1 MDSVMENTII
11 LSTEQHFNLRQ
22 EDQYCD
28 LWIVDSPE
36 NLSVADRLRADI
48 SVRSVTTF
56 RDRGDAATNII
67 MVLPTVLE
75 HHPDCIK
82 IIVRGLASEVHGK
95 VIKGKPELSQIASQ
109 QDMLVLKL
117 TNNTPDI

>member
-1 MDSVMENTII
+1 MENTII

-67 MVLPTVLE
+67 MMLPTVLE

-82 IIVRGLASEVHGK
+82 IIVRGLVSEVHDK

>member
-36 NLSVADRLRADI
+36 NLSAADRLRSDI

-67 MVLPTVLE
+67 MMLPTVLE
-75 HHPDCIK
+75 HHFDCTK
-82 IIVRGLASEVHGK
+82 IIVRGLASEVYDQ
-95 VIKGKPELSQIASQ
+95 VIKGKPELSLITAQ